1 MKSRKL
7 LVAGVFLLAILLR
20 CLFLGTRSIEYDDAF
35 SIFLSQQTLSGIV
48 HGTAAD
54 TMPPLYYF
62 LLHFWMLFG
71 QQIWLL
77 RTLSVLLN
85 MGSIII
91 LYWVVRDLVDWKAG
105 LWAAFLAAISPLQ
118 IYHAQDLRMYALL
131 ELAQLG
137 YIWFFS
143 QICKNP
149 NPNLKKRDWKN
160 WVGLV
165 LCGGLAMYSHN
176 LAIFVLV
183 VPNAFL
189 IFKRNWRLLFRLI
202 AAQLVIGLV
211 ALPWLLLLPGQISK
225 IQGAF
230 WTPRPG
236 IVEIVQAIIMF
247 TAALPLSGILLI
259 IAAVL
264 SIEILFIVVMEAIKN
279 KERKEELSFLA
290 FFALLPPVLIF
301 IVSYVM
307 RPVFVPRG
315 FLVSSMAYY
324 GIAGVL
330 ISKNW
335 PKGIGVLLVATFG
348 LAAVISL
355 PSQYLLS
362 SFPRSP
368 YQQATSF
375 LETVIQPGDQVIH
388 DDKLSYFPSR
398 FYSPDLPQNFIADQP
413 KSPNDT
419 LALGSQKAMGIY
431 PQPDL
436 QTAIGDSQQFYFVVF
451 TQTIQEYEAA
461 GLSDHPSLTWLRAH
475 YLLLDKKIF
484 NDLEIYHFSRQGVA
498 EISP

>member
-7 LVAGVFLLAILLR
+7 LSAGVFLVAIVLR

-35 SIFLSQQTLSGIV
+35 SIFLSRQTLSGIV

-62 LLHFWMLFG
+62 LLHYWMFLG
-71 QQIWLL
+71 QQLWLL
-77 RTLSVLLN
+77 RILSVLLSL
-85 MGSIII
+85 GSV
-91 LYWVVRDLVDWKAG
+91 LLVYWVVKALVNWKAG

-137 YIWFFS
+137 YIWYFS
-143 QICKNP
+143 QIWKNP
-149 NPNLKKRDWKN
+149 NLERKDWKN

-165 LCGGLAMYSHN
+165 VCGGLAMYSHN

-183 VPNAFL
+183 VPNLFL
-189 IFKRNWRLLFRLI
+189 IFKTNWRLLFRLVI
-202 AAQLVIGLV
+202 AQLVIGLT
-211 ALPWLLLLPGQISK
+211 AMPWLLFLPGQISK

-236 IVEIVQAIIMF
+236 FVEIIQAIIMF

-264 SIEILFIVVMEAIKN
+264 SIEVLIIVVMEAIKE
-279 KERKEELSFLA
+279 KEKKDELGFLA
-290 FFALLPPVLIF
+290 CYALLPPLLIF

-324 GIAGVL
+324 GIAGVV

-335 PKGIGVLLVATFG
+335 SKGIGVLVAGTFG

-355 PSQYLLS
+355 PSQYLLN

-368 YQQATSF
+368 YQQAMSY
-375 LETVIQPGDQVIH
+375 LETIIQPGEQIIH

-398 FYSPDLPQNFIADQP
+398 YYSPDLLQNFLAD
-413 KSPNDT
+413 KSGSSNDT
-419 LALGSQKAMGIY
+419 FALGSQQAMGIY

-436 QTAIGDSQQFYFVVF
+436 TTAIGESQQFYYVVF
-451 TQTIQEYEAA
+451 SETIQEYKAA
-461 GLSDHPSLTWLRAH
+461 GLADHPNLTWLRTH
-475 YLLLDKKIF
+475 YMLLDKKVF
-484 NDLEIYHFSRQGVA
+484 NDLEIYHFSRQGLA
-498 EISP
+498 DISP